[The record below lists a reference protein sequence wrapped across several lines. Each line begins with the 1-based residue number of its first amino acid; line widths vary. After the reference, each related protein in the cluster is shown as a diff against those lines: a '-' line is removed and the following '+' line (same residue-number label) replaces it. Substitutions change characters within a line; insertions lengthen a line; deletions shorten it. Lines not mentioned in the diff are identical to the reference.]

1 MCWPILLLYVIIK
14 HCKNDGWIGFTLNYF
29 IVAAVYIQYTVT
41 DSNCQTI
48 SRWECRG
55 GWKVNM
61 GDALGHFGHPL
72 SSSLKSS
79 TECNSVQ
86 KGRLIFKKSIYIG
99 LYYIIQVLV
108 VVTWMYN
115 SIIKSCSSIIF
126 HFCVLFLYQV
136 FNRMHFHRFL
146 FHVLSLVKYCIL
158 LNYQFNLVQ

>member
-1 MCWPILLLYVIIK
+1 M
-14 HCKNDGWIGFTLNYF
+14 
-29 IVAAVYIQYTVT
+29 YIQYTVT

-48 SRWECRG
+48 SRGRG

-86 KGRLIFKKSIYIG
+86 KGRLIFKKSIYNG

-108 VVTWMYN
+108 VVT
-115 SIIKSCSSIIF
+115 
-126 HFCVLFLYQV
+126 
-136 FNRMHFHRFL
+136 
-146 FHVLSLVKYCIL
+146 
-158 LNYQFNLVQ
+158 